1 MTSLRL
7 PLMSLMVISS
17 LSHAES
23 PFEQELK
30 ELTSTRNEAIDAST
44 RLIDNYY
51 EKMLVP
57 LMKRAGAAGDV
68 DAAVKIKAALD
79 RLPKQAEKTLIGEW
93 DLRTT
98 TNYTSVITFLPK
110 GKGLNSAGDPFEWKI
125 IGRTLYLG
133 DLEKRPDAFELPVK
147 DGLLTGSNRFGNGI
161 TMTKKLPETG
171 PSSDA
176 AQDETQVKQK
186 RKPASQIQRM
196 TASWDDIRKEPAAVE
211 VLNMKSQPLVVGQGK
226 TAWMRVPDQ
235 LTKYRTTIFTA
246 TEPMN
251 GAANYRVT
259 KAGYLLVACNFDYQ
273 GNSSGEWEASR
284 WTREQFYEHGWRE
297 ATHKDLG
304 GALVKGDNREQV
316 VFVKR
321 VAAGESGRLR
331 CNKYDPPYFILCS
344 NEPVE

>member
-7 PLMSLMVISS
+7 LFVSLIVIPSFS
-17 LSHAES
+17 YAES
-23 PFEQELK
+23 PFEKELK
-30 ELTSTRNEAIDAST
+30 DMTSAHNEAIDAST
-44 RLIDNYY
+44 RLIDGHY
-51 EKMLVP
+51 EKVLVP

-68 DAAVKIKAALD
+68 AAAVKIKAALD
-79 RLPKQAEKTLIGEW
+79 RLPKEAEKTLIGQW

-110 GKGLNSAGDPFEWKI
+110 GKGLNSAGGPFEWNI

-161 TMTKKLPETG
+161 TMTRKVPETM
-171 PSSDA
+171 PSTEA
-176 AQDETQVKQK
+176 AQDEAQVKPK
-186 RKPASQIQRM
+186 RKPAAQIQRM
-196 TASWDDIRKEPAAVE
+196 TARWDDIRKEPAAVE
-211 VLNMKSQPLVVGQGK
+211 VLNMKPLPLGVGQGE

-235 LTKYRTTIFTA
+235 LTKYRTTILTA
-246 TEPMN
+246 TGPMN
-251 GAANYRVT
+251 GVADYRVT

-284 WTREQFYEHGWRE
+284 WTREQFHEHGWRE
-297 ATHKDLG
+297 ATNKDLG
-304 GALVKGDNREQV
+304 GVLVKGDNREQV

-331 CNKYDPPYFILCS
+331 CNKYDPPYFIVCS
-344 NEPVE
+344 SEAVE